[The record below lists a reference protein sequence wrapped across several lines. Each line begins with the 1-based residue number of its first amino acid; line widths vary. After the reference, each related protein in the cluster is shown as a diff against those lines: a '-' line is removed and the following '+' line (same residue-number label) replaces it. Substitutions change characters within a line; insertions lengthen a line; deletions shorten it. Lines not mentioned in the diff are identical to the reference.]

1 MKWFRALS
9 CAFTICL
16 PATSISAPQL
26 NWGEMLTQAQS
37 SEMQQ
42 NLEIDL
48 RTRWERTLVANVKEA
63 NDVPLDPE
71 LIWNWPARRFNVSQD
86 TTPFFLENNERM
98 IARMTV
104 LSERLVSDF
113 SISAMMARLDAVHI
127 SYRYDGGAWK
137 TLSAGDRLPMDRWPL
152 VDRQPSF
159 NIPLPPG
166 QLDLVMQFAHRGMMD
181 VPVLLQN
188 NRAFLDART
197 RNIWAIGISMGVNL
211 VMALMG
217 VLLAL
222 NFKKSGFLA
231 VSAMSTSMAFVLLFS
246 SGIGGMLF
254 FTGSA
259 VFNDQSK
266 FISNTVWGSFLPLV
280 FTLALGLH
288 AYSKRGLVLSVLLS
302 IVCVLVAVGVSNY
315 DFRNLAP
322 YVIAVILL
330 FVLVFV
336 SATLAWAWIK
346 NYARN
351 VILTFGLSLYASG
364 LFLLFA
370 GYMGMLSADTT
381 GVIASAMTTVSAL
394 ALMRGLFVQH
404 RMGRQ
409 VIARANTS
417 PLRDVLTGLL
427 NRDGMQSHVYKM
439 RERLLEQQTCAV
451 FIYISVLD
459 TQAAMEE
466 HGEQGFEMGM
476 VQMAASLSTSVSGT
490 DGVARIS
497 GHAFGI
503 SVLMPP
509 DPALAIRTAQKILSR
524 LMVLASHGALMA
536 GSARIALAW
545 MPLNSFRV
553 DMLERRCLAT
563 LELLEENKRIG
574 WVGGVDS
581 HKDASQLLR
590 DSSLAL
596 STPSDMNVQQAA
608 AEIDS
613 RSGQP
618 SNLYERIHRIE
629 REMLQ
634 DVDTQFLVEEADR
647 LSRELNAAQAASSN
661 SDPSTKHQRR
671 EAGDTL
677 AGDYQ
682 PTQQNFKSVVG

>member
-1 MKWFRALS
+1 MKWFRVLS
-9 CAFTICL
+9 CVFAIWL
-16 PATSISAPQL
+16 PTTSFSAPQL
-26 NWGEMLTQAQS
+26 NWGELLTQAQS
-37 SEMQQ
+37 NETQQ

-48 RTRWERTLVANVKEA
+48 RLLWERTLVANVKEA
-63 NDVPLDPE
+63 NEVPLNPE
-71 LIWNWPARRFNVSQD
+71 LIWNWPAKRFNVSKD
-86 TTPFFLENNERM
+86 TAPFFLDNNERM

-104 LSERLVSDF
+104 LSERLTSDL
-113 SISAMMARLDAVHI
+113 SISAMMARLDAIHI

-137 TLSAGDRLPMDRWPL
+137 TLSAGDRLAMDRWPL
-152 VDRQPSF
+152 IDRQPSF
-159 NIPLPPG
+159 NVPLPPG
-166 QLDLVMQFAHRGMMD
+166 KLDLVMQFAHRGIMD

-197 RNIWAIGISMGVNL
+197 RNIWVIGMSMGVNL
-211 VMALMG
+211 FMALMG

-222 NFKKSGFLA
+222 NFQKSGFLA
-231 VSAMSTSMAFVLLFS
+231 VFAMSTSMTLVLLFS

-254 FTGSA
+254 FTSSA

-266 FISNTVWGSFLPLV
+266 FFSNTIWGAFLPLV
-280 FTLALGLH
+280 FALALGMH
-288 AYSKRGLVLSVLLS
+288 AYSKRGLVLSVLLTV
-302 IVCVLVAVGVSNY
+302 VCVFAAVGASNY

-322 YVIAVILL
+322 YVIGVVLL

-336 SATLAWAWIK
+336 SVALAWAWIK

-364 LFLLFA
+364 SFLLLG
-370 GYMGMLSADTT
+370 GYLGIFSSDTIA
-381 GVIASAMTTVSAL
+381 VIASALTTVAAL

-427 NRDGMQSHVYKM
+427 NREGMQSHVYKM

-451 FIYISVLD
+451 FIYISVLE

-509 DPALAIRTAQKILSR
+509 DPALAIRMAQKILSR

-536 GSARIALAW
+536 GTARIALAW
-545 MPLNSFRV
+545 MPLNGFRV
-553 DMLERRCLAT
+553 DMLERRCLST

-590 DSSLAL
+590 DSTLAL
-596 STPSDMNVQQAA
+596 NTPSDINVQQAA
-608 AEIDS
+608 ESIDS

-629 REMLQ
+629 REMLH

-647 LSRELNAAQAASSN
+647 LSRELNAAQAATSN
-661 SDPSTKHQRR
+661 ADPSTKHQHR

-677 AGDYQ
+677 TGDYQ